1 MKDFMSWFI
10 MVAIVILIV
19 IICVGILRSD
29 LGKNEG
35 DGEKGGK
42 KHSPGKNNGNDGPG
56 GTGGQTFML
65 EEWCIAQLDP
75 KSGRPIQKM
84 DIDVTKDDVFTI
96 GRSSECDFTL
106 RGIDNKQGTSRFHL
120 GVSVDAKGFFA
131 KPLVR
136 DNGSLAL
143 TYINEKLV
151 MDSFSLVDSQIIW
164 LGNTPITFFRK
175 IRRNKN
181 LKFDPGTFSRDKDQI
196 DRDYNETMAFAG
208 NNRRSSNKKIKR

>member
-29 LGKNEG
+29 LGKDESN
-35 DGEKGGK
+35 GEKRGK
-42 KHSPGKNNGNDGPG
+42 KHLPNKVTKETG
-56 GTGGQTFML
+56 GTDEPTFMI

-96 GRSSECDFTL
+96 GRSSECDFAL

-120 GVSVDAKGFFA
+120 GVSVDDKGFFA

-143 TYINEKLV
+143 TYIDEKLV

-181 LKFDPGTFSRDKDQI
+181 LKFDPGTFRPDMSRFAH
-196 DRDYNETMAFAG
+196 DYNETMAFTG
-208 NNRRSSNKKIKR
+208 NNRRSSKKKIRR